1 MNLPYF
7 LMSLLL
13 FKIFCYNTMCGE
25 LHPLNTN
32 MYQGLPT
39 LPENEIELTPGAAAD
54 DPPTTI

>member
-1 MNLPYF
+1 
-7 LMSLLL
+7 
-13 FKIFCYNTMCGE
+13 MCGE